1 MKNLTLCLSLVLF
14 TGLIG
19 YSQDMCPMHRQG
31 PRDMEPCPP
40 ELLDDLTPEQK
51 AKIEDIRIETR
62 KNTIPIKSQIELKQI
77 DIHKEIKADN
87 PNKDRIL
94 KLSQEIHELE
104 WQIKKLHI
112 EERLKIH
119 SILTPEQREKLKM
132 PRKRFIKKIEIERE
146 EKD

>member
-1 MKNLTLCLSLVLF
+1 MKNLTLCLFLILL

-19 YSQDMCPMHRQG
+19 YAQEMCPMHRQG
-31 PRDMEPCPP
+31 PKDMEPYPP
-40 ELLDDLTPEQK
+40 EILDNLSPEQK
-51 AKIEDIRIETR
+51 AKIEDVRVETR
-62 KNTIPIKSQIELKQI
+62 KNIIPIKSQIELKQI
-77 DIHKEIKADN
+77 DLHEEMRADN

-104 WQIKKLHI
+104 WQIKKLNI
-112 EERLKIH
+112 EERLKIQ

-132 PRKRFIKKIEIERE
+132 PKKKFIKKIEIERE